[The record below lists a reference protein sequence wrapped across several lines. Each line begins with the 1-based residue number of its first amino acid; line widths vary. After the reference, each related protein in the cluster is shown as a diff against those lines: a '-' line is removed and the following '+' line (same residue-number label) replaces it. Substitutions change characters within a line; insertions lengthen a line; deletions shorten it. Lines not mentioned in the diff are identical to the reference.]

1 MFPTLR
7 KLKIET
13 GVTSL
18 GNNSLLVILQTFFK
32 KFLCKAERC
41 CSVGC
46 QNDDHLAQLDDIH
59 MVIVNDV
66 LYSSRHYTIQVV
78 NNNTFKVISGWN
90 RHVKELYTKSQED
103 YKKWLVSGR
112 VRDSDEFRKM
122 NMSQKVFK
130 RPYRYVRKMKWM
142 RDLSPYRNNLLP
154 RL

>member
-18 GNNSLLVILQTFFK
+18 GNNSLLMILQTFFK
-32 KFLCKAERC
+32 KFPCKAERC

-66 LYSSRHYTIQVV
+66 LYSSRHYTKQVV
-78 NNNTFKVISGWN
+78 NNNTFKVIPG
-90 RHVKELYTKSQED
+90 
-103 YKKWLVSGR
+103 
-112 VRDSDEFRKM
+112 
-122 NMSQKVFK
+122 
-130 RPYRYVRKMKWM
+130 
-142 RDLSPYRNNLLP
+142 
-154 RL
+154 